1 MHTPEIETSAGG
13 EIMPASEEAASS
25 AGKFLLCEQCQAPVD
40 RDQRYCVRC
49 GARQSHARNPAT
61 SYFASAARSRRTGAP
76 RQRPEGFLRGPAF
89 ALFLV
94 LLPLGVGI
102 GVLVGR
108 SGSSNNNDKLIAALQ
123 KQQPVVASAP
133 ATGAAATA
141 TPSAASSGNLAS
153 DFTLQRGFAIK
164 LSALPIQGSDQAA
177 VSRAEQE
184 ARAKGA
190 SQVGLIN
197 PKDFKITPAQSAA
210 SYVIYSGQFRTR
222 AQAASALAKLKGR
235 FPGAEVIALAPVSSA
250 AAPVIAHTAYGT
262 VHRIA
267 GSRPWHE
274 LPARLASRPLD
285 RSPGSAASRA

>member
-108 SGSSNNNDKLIAALQ
+108 SGSSNNNDKLISALQ
-123 KQQPVVASAP
+123 KQQPVVASSRGSSGASAP
-133 ATGAAATA
+133 V
-141 TPSAASSGNLAS
+141 AASGASSSNLPS
-153 DFTLQRGFAIK
+153 DFALQRGFA
-164 LSALPIQGSDQAA
+164 
-177 VSRAEQE
+177 V
-184 ARAKGA
+184 
-190 SQVGLIN
+190 
-197 PKDFKITPAQSAA
+197 
-210 SYVIYSGQFRTR
+210 
-222 AQAASALAKLKGR
+222 
-235 FPGAEVIALAPVSSA
+235 
-250 AAPVIAHTAYGT
+250 
-262 VHRIA
+262 
-267 GSRPWHE
+267 
-274 LPARLASRPLD
+274 
-285 RSPGSAASRA
+285 

>member
-89 ALFLV
+89 TLFLV

-133 ATGAAATA
+133 TTTA
-141 TPSAASSGNLAS
+141 PTTAASSGAPSGNLAS
-153 DFTLQRGFAIK
+153 DFALQRGFTIK
-164 LSALPIQGSDQAA
+164 LS
-177 VSRAEQE
+177 
-184 ARAKGA
+184 
-190 SQVGLIN
+190 
-197 PKDFKITPAQSAA
+197 
-210 SYVIYSGQFRTR
+210 
-222 AQAASALAKLKGR
+222 
-235 FPGAEVIALAPVSSA
+235 
-250 AAPVIAHTAYGT
+250 
-262 VHRIA
+262 
-267 GSRPWHE
+267 
-274 LPARLASRPLD
+274 
-285 RSPGSAASRA
+285 